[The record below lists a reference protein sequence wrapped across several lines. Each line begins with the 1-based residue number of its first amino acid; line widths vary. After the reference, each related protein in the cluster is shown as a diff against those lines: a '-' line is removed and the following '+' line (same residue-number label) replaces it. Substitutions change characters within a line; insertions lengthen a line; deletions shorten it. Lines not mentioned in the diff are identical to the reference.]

1 MEEKT
6 LRRKRKKPLK
16 ILLLTACFFITGC
29 IALLLMINDNM
40 RPALTAIAEARI
52 TALAV
57 SAMNDAI
64 MERMDDNSYTSL
76 ITACDNCEKVYM
88 IQADTRQM
96 NMLASDCCAAA
107 QTRIAAMGEQGVS
120 VPLGTVSGI
129 TYLSGRGPGIRV
141 LFTPVGS
148 VESDFDSELVSSGIN
163 QSLYRVNIR
172 LTSTIRLIMPGVSH
186 SIEVSAKAAI
196 AESIIVG
203 EVPQVYTNVADEEDM
218 MNLIPTEPLS

>member
-76 ITACDNCEKVYM
+76 ITAYDNGEKVYM

-141 LFTPVGS
+141 MFTPVGS

>member
-1 MEEKT
+1 MEENT

-16 ILLLTACFFITGC
+16 ILLLTACFFITGS
-29 IALLLMINDNM
+29 IALLLLINDNM

-76 ITACDNCEKVYM
+76 ITAYDNGEKVYM

-141 LFTPVGS
+141 MFTPVGS

-203 EVPQVYTNVADEEDM
+203 EVPQVYTNVADEEDV

>member
-1 MEEKT
+1 MEENT

-16 ILLLTACFFITGC
+16 ILLLTACIFVTGC
-29 IALLLMINDNM
+29 IALLLVINDNM

-76 ITACDNCEKVYM
+76 ITAYDNGEKVYM

-203 EVPQVYTNVADEEDM
+203 EVPQVYTNVADEADM

>member
-1 MEEKT
+1 MEENT
-6 LRRKRKKPLK
+6 LWRKKRKPLK
-16 ILLLTACFFITGC
+16 ILILFACIFSTGC
-29 IALLLMINDNM
+29 IALLIMINSNM
-40 RPALTAIAEARI
+40 RPALSAIAEARI

-76 ITACDNCEKVYM
+76 ITAYDNGEKVYM

-120 VPLGTVSGI
+120 VPIGTVSGI

-141 LFTPVGS
+141 MFTPVGS

-203 EVPQVYTNVADEEDM
+203 DVPQVYTNVADEEDM

>member
-6 LRRKRKKPLK
+6 LHRRRRRPLK
-16 ILLLTACFFITGC
+16 MLLLGIMFICICITALFF
-29 IALLLMINDNM
+29 AINANM
-40 RPALTAIAEARI
+40 RPALTAIAEARV

-76 ITACDNCEKVYM
+76 ITAYDNGDKVYM

-107 QTRIAAMGEQGVS
+107 QLRIAAMGEQGVS

-141 LFTPVGS
+141 TFTPVGS

-186 SIEVSAKAAI
+186 SIEVNAKAAI

>member
-1 MEEKT
+1 MEQNP
-6 LRRKRKKPLK
+6 LHSRRRKPLK
-16 ILLLTACFFITGC
+16 ILLLC
-29 IALLLMINDNM
+29 ICLAAMLCIGMLMLLNNNM
-40 RPALTAIAEARI
+40 RPALAAIAESRI

-76 ITACDNCEKVYM
+76 ITAYDNGSKVYM

-96 NMLASDCCAAA
+96 NMLAADCCAAA

-141 LFTPVGS
+141 IFTPVGS

-203 EVPQVYTNVADEEDM
+203 DVPQVYTNVANEDDM
-218 MNLIPTEPLS
+218 LNLIPTEPLS

>member
-76 ITACDNCEKVYM
+76 ITAYDNGEKVYM

-141 LFTPVGS
+141 MFTPVGS

-172 LTSTIRLIMPGVSH
+172 LTSTIRLIMPSVSH

>member
-6 LRRKRKKPLK
+6 LRRRRRRPLK
-16 ILLLTACFFITGC
+16 ILLLGICVTIAGC
-29 IALLLMINDNM
+29 IALLLVINDNM
-40 RPALTAIAEARI
+40 RPALTAIAESRI

-76 ITACDNCEKVYM
+76 ITAYDNGEKVYM

-141 LFTPVGS
+141 TFTPVGS

-218 MNLIPTEPLS
+218 MNLIPTEPIS

>member
-1 MEEKT
+1 MEEKAMH
-6 LRRKRKKPLK
+6 RRRRKPLK
-16 ILLLTACFFITGC
+16 LLLFSLCFLAAGC
-29 IALLLMINDNM
+29 TALLIIINDNM
-40 RPALTAIAEARI
+40 RPALAAIAEARI

-76 ITACDNCEKVYM
+76 ITAYDNGEKVYM

-141 LFTPVGS
+141 TFTPVGS

-203 EVPQVYTNVADEEDM
+203 DVPQVYTNVADEEDM
-218 MNLIPTEPLS
+218 LNLIPTEPLG

>member
-1 MEEKT
+1 MEETT

-16 ILLLTACFFITGC
+16 ILLLTACIFVTGC

-76 ITACDNCEKVYM
+76 ITAYDNGEKVYM

>member
-1 MEEKT
+1 MEENT

-16 ILLLTACFFITGC
+16 ILLLTACIFVTGC

-76 ITACDNCEKVYM
+76 ITAYDNGEKVYM

-141 LFTPVGS
+141 MFTPVGS

>member
-1 MEEKT
+1 MEQNT
-6 LRRKRKKPLK
+6 VHRRRRRPLR
-16 ILLLTACFFITGC
+16 ILLVIIC
-29 IALLLMINDNM
+29 IISAGLLSLLLAVNANM
-40 RPALTAIAEARI
+40 RPALTSIAEARI

-64 MERMDDNSYTSL
+64 MERMDGSSYTSL
-76 ITACDNCEKVYM
+76 ITAYDNGEKVYM
-88 IQADTRQM
+88 LQADTRQM
-96 NMLASDCCAAA
+96 NMMAADCCAAA
-107 QTRIAAMGEQGVS
+107 QARIAALGEQGVS

-141 LFTPVGS
+141 TFTPVGS

-172 LTSTIRLIMPGVSH
+172 LTSNIRLIMPGVSH
-186 SIEVSAKAAI
+186 SIEVSSEAAI

-203 EVPQVYTNVADEEDM
+203 EVPQVYTNVADEQDM
-218 MNLIPTEPLS
+218 LNLIPTEPIS

>member
-1 MEEKT
+1 MEENT

-76 ITACDNCEKVYM
+76 ITAYDNGEKVYM

-141 LFTPVGS
+141 MFTPVGS

>member
-16 ILLLTACFFITGC
+16 ILLLTACIFMAGC

-76 ITACDNCEKVYM
+76 ITAYDNGEKVYM

-141 LFTPVGS
+141 MFTPVGS

-218 MNLIPTEPLS
+218 INLIPTEPLS

>member
-16 ILLLTACFFITGC
+16 ILLLTACIFMTGC

-76 ITACDNCEKVYM
+76 ITAYDNGEKVYM

-141 LFTPVGS
+141 MFTPVGS

>member
-1 MEEKT
+1 MEENT

-16 ILLLTACFFITGC
+16 ILLLTACIFVTGC

-76 ITACDNCEKVYM
+76 ITAYDNGEKVYM

>member
-1 MEEKT
+1 MEENT

-76 ITACDNCEKVYM
+76 ITAYDNGEKVYM

>member
-1 MEEKT
+1 MEENT
-6 LRRKRKKPLK
+6 LRRKRKRPLK
-16 ILLLTACFFITGC
+16 ILLFTVCVFIAGC

-40 RPALTAIAEARI
+40 RPALAAIAEARI

-57 SAMNDAI
+57 TAMNDAI

-76 ITACDNCEKVYM
+76 ITAYDNGEKVYM

-141 LFTPVGS
+141 MFTPVGS

-186 SIEVSAKAAI
+186 IIEVSAKAAI

-203 EVPQVYTNVADEEDM
+203 DVPQVYTNVADEEDM
-218 MNLIPTEPLS
+218 MNLIPTEPIG

>member
-1 MEEKT
+1 MEENT

-16 ILLLTACFFITGC
+16 ILLLTACIFVMGC
-29 IALLLMINDNM
+29 VALLLVINDNM

-76 ITACDNCEKVYM
+76 ITAYDNGEKVYM

-141 LFTPVGS
+141 MFTPVGS

>member
-1 MEEKT
+1 MEENT

-16 ILLLTACFFITGC
+16 ILLLTACIFVTGC

-76 ITACDNCEKVYM
+76 ITAYDNGEKVYM

-141 LFTPVGS
+141 MFTPVGS

-218 MNLIPTEPLS
+218 LNLIPTEPIG

>member
-1 MEEKT
+1 MEENT

-16 ILLLTACFFITGC
+16 ILLLTACFFITGS
-29 IALLLMINDNM
+29 IALLLLINDNM

-76 ITACDNCEKVYM
+76 ITAYDNGEKVYM

-141 LFTPVGS
+141 MFTPVGS

>member
-16 ILLLTACFFITGC
+16 ILLLTSCIFIAGC

-76 ITACDNCEKVYM
+76 ITAYDNGEKVYM

-141 LFTPVGS
+141 MFTPVGS

>member
-16 ILLLTACFFITGC
+16 ILLLTACIFMTGC

-76 ITACDNCEKVYM
+76 ITAYDNGEKVYM

>member
-16 ILLLTACFFITGC
+16 ILLLTACIFMVGC

-76 ITACDNCEKVYM
+76 ITAYDNGEKVYM

-141 LFTPVGS
+141 MFTPVGS

>member
-1 MEEKT
+1 MEENT

-16 ILLLTACFFITGC
+16 ILLLTACIFVTGC
-29 IALLLMINDNM
+29 IALLLVINDNM

-76 ITACDNCEKVYM
+76 ITAYDNGEKVYM

-107 QTRIAAMGEQGVS
+107 ETRIAAMGEQGVS

>member
-1 MEEKT
+1 MEENT

-16 ILLLTACFFITGC
+16 ILLLTACIFMAGC

-76 ITACDNCEKVYM
+76 ITAYDNGEKVYM

>member
-1 MEEKT
+1 MEENT
-6 LRRKRKKPLK
+6 LRRKRRKPLK
-16 ILLLTACFFITGC
+16 ILLLSSCVLISGC

-40 RPALTAIAEARI
+40 RPTLTAIAEARI

-76 ITACDNCEKVYM
+76 ITAYDNGEKVYM

-120 VPLGTVSGI
+120 VPIGTVSGI

-141 LFTPVGS
+141 MFTPVGS

-203 EVPQVYTNVADEEDM
+203 DVPQVYTNVADEEDM

>member
-1 MEEKT
+1 MEENT
-6 LRRKRKKPLK
+6 LRRKRRKPLK
-16 ILLLTACFFITGC
+16 ILLLSSCVLISGC

-76 ITACDNCEKVYM
+76 ITAYDNGEKVYM

-120 VPLGTVSGI
+120 VPIGTVSGI

-141 LFTPVGS
+141 MFTPVGS

-203 EVPQVYTNVADEEDM
+203 DVPQVYTNVADEEDM

>member
-16 ILLLTACFFITGC
+16 ILLLTACIFMAGC

-76 ITACDNCEKVYM
+76 ITAYDNGEKVYM

-141 LFTPVGS
+141 MFTPVGS

>member
-1 MEEKT
+1 MEENT

-16 ILLLTACFFITGC
+16 ILLLTACIFMTGC

-76 ITACDNCEKVYM
+76 ITAYDNGEKVYM

>member
-1 MEEKT
+1 MEETT

-16 ILLLTACFFITGC
+16 ILLLTACIFVTGC
-29 IALLLMINDNM
+29 IALLLVINDNM

-76 ITACDNCEKVYM
+76 ITAYDNGEKVYM

-141 LFTPVGS
+141 MFTPVGS

>member
-6 LRRKRKKPLK
+6 LRRRRRRPLK
-16 ILLLTACFFITGC
+16 ILLLTACIFMAGC

-76 ITACDNCEKVYM
+76 ITAYDNGEKVYM

-141 LFTPVGS
+141 MFTPVGS

>member
-1 MEEKT
+1 MEERT

-16 ILLLTACFFITGC
+16 ILLLTACIFMTGC

-76 ITACDNCEKVYM
+76 ITAYDNGEKVYM

-141 LFTPVGS
+141 MFTPVGS

>member
-1 MEEKT
+1 MEENT

-40 RPALTAIAEARI
+40 RPALTAISEARI

-76 ITACDNCEKVYM
+76 ITAYDNGEKVYM

-141 LFTPVGS
+141 MFTPVGS

>member
-1 MEEKT
+1 MEERT
-6 LRRKRKKPLK
+6 LHRRRRRPLK
-16 ILLLTACFFITGC
+16 ILLLGSCTACICFV
-29 IALLLMINDNM
+29 ALLFTVNANM
-40 RPALTAIAEARI
+40 RPALTAIAEARV

-76 ITACDNCEKVYM
+76 ITAYDNGEKVYM

-107 QTRIAAMGEQGVS
+107 QMRIAAMGEQGVS

-141 LFTPVGS
+141 TFTPVGS

-186 SIEVSAKAAI
+186 SIEVNAKAAI

-203 EVPQVYTNVADEEDM
+203 DVPQVYTNVADKEDM

>member
-1 MEEKT
+1 MM
-6 LRRKRKKPLK
+6 L
-16 ILLLTACFFITGC
+16 
-29 IALLLMINDNM
+29 NSNM
-40 RPALTAIAEARI
+40 RPALAAIAESRI

-64 MERMDDNSYTSL
+64 MERMDSNSYTSL
-76 ITACDNCEKVYM
+76 ITAYDNGSKVYM

-96 NMLASDCCAAA
+96 NMLAADCCAAA
-107 QTRIAAMGEQGVS
+107 QTRIAAMGELGVS
-120 VPLGTVSGI
+120 VPIGTVSGI

-141 LFTPVGS
+141 IFTPVGS
-148 VESDFDSELVSSGIN
+148 VESDFDSELISSGIN

-172 LTSTIRLIMPGVSH
+172 LTSTIRLIMPGLSH

-203 EVPQVYTNVADEEDM
+203 DVPQVYTNVADQDDM
-218 MNLIPTEPLS
+218 LNLIPTEPIS

>member
-1 MEEKT
+1 MEENT

-16 ILLLTACFFITGC
+16 ILLLTACIIMTGC

-76 ITACDNCEKVYM
+76 ITAYDNGEKVYM